1 MRMNRDFKLKRPRN
15 IVTIFIFF
23 GHFYYILRINTIK
36 EKTYMKMNLQ
46 KKMFGGF
53 FIIVL
58 LLGLVSAIGL
68 YEITSVNKLYSDLVD
83 ERALKAMITKDMMS
97 TVNGQQKSFISYLLT
112 GNDEDLK
119 AYQNA
124 EKDYEELKNTLGSL
138 ISSDA
143 EKELFVEMNEMNA
156 HYAETAVQLLT
167 LKRENNIE
175 EYTRIASEQGA
186 EHGDEFMRS
195 ASEMANLQEELLE
208 KEHQTTTQKV
218 KNIKILTLIISLI
231 ALISGIFIAL
241 YMGRIITKPVL
252 KIARV
257 AEQIAEGNLT
267 IDDLMINNRDEI
279 GDLALSFNKM
289 KKNLHSLIQQVALS
303 STEVAASSQEL
314 TIVAKETT
322 ESANQIAASVQEV
335 SIRSEAAL
343 EGTKESVKAMGAVAS
358 DVQRI
363 AETATMVSNS
373 SVSASQQAN
382 KGNEEIQKAV
392 YQMNL
397 IDQSVRN
404 IASVIEQLGS
414 RTSQIGEIIDAI
426 TDISSQTQLLALN
439 ATIESARAGEHG
451 KGFAVVANE
460 VRKLAEQSAESAD
473 MVAKLIKGI
482 QDDTVSAVQVMSRGT
497 KEVNTGLLM
506 VTKAGEAFQTIY
518 AAIQDVAEQTQQVS
532 TASQQIFKTTKQVAA
547 SEENV
552 ARLVNQ
558 SAGNAQTV
566 ALSSQQQLTSLENVA
581 SSADSLRN
589 MSETLQKTIN
599 NFKI

>member
-1 MRMNRDFKLKRPRN
+1 
-15 IVTIFIFF
+15 
-23 GHFYYILRINTIK
+23 
-36 EKTYMKMNLQ
+36 MKMNLQ

-156 HYAETAVQLLT
+156 HYAETTVQLLT
-167 LKRENNIE
+167 LKRENNKE

-267 IDDLMINNRDEI
+267 IDDLLINNRDEI

-518 AAIQDVAEQTQQVS
+518 TAIQDVAEQTQQVS

-566 ALSSQQQLTSLENVA
+566 ALSSQQQLTCLENIA
-581 SSADSLRN
+581 CSAYSLRN

>member
-1 MRMNRDFKLKRPRN
+1 
-15 IVTIFIFF
+15 
-23 GHFYYILRINTIK
+23 
-36 EKTYMKMNLQ
+36 MKMNLQ

-112 GNDEDLK
+112 GNDEDLI

-156 HYAETAVQLLT
+156 HYAETTVQLLT
-167 LKRENNIE
+167 LKRENNKE

-186 EHGDEFMRS
+186 EHGGEFMRS

-231 ALISGIFIAL
+231 ALISGIIIAL

-267 IDDLMINNRDEI
+267 IDNLMINNRDEI

-322 ESANQIAASVQEV
+322 ESATQIAASVQEV

-373 SVSASQQAN
+373 SISASQQAN

-414 RTSQIGEIIDAI
+414 RTSQIGEIINAI

-473 MVAKLIKGI
+473 MVANLIKGI

>member
-1 MRMNRDFKLKRPRN
+1 
-15 IVTIFIFF
+15 
-23 GHFYYILRINTIK
+23 
-36 EKTYMKMNLQ
+36 MKMNLQ

>member
-1 MRMNRDFKLKRPRN
+1 
-15 IVTIFIFF
+15 
-23 GHFYYILRINTIK
+23 
-36 EKTYMKMNLQ
+36 MKMNLQ

-289 KKNLHSLIQQVALS
+289 KENLHSLIQQVALS
-303 STEVAASSQEL
+303 STEVATSSQEL

-473 MVAKLIKGI
+473 MVANLIKGI

-506 VTKAGEAFQTIY
+506 VTKAGEAFQTIN

>member
-1 MRMNRDFKLKRPRN
+1 
-15 IVTIFIFF
+15 
-23 GHFYYILRINTIK
+23 
-36 EKTYMKMNLQ
+36 MKMNLQ

-156 HYAETAVQLLT
+156 HYAETTVQLLT
-167 LKRENNIE
+167 LKRENNKE

-267 IDDLMINNRDEI
+267 IDDLLINNRDEI

-566 ALSSQQQLTSLENVA
+566 ALSSQQQLTCLENIA
-581 SSADSLRN
+581 CSAYSLRN

>member
-1 MRMNRDFKLKRPRN
+1 
-15 IVTIFIFF
+15 
-23 GHFYYILRINTIK
+23 
-36 EKTYMKMNLQ
+36 MKMNLQ
-46 KKMFGGF
+46 KKMFSGF

-58 LLGLVSAIGL
+58 LLGLVSAFGL

-124 EKDYEELKNTLGSL
+124 EKDYEELKTTLGSL

-167 LKRENNIE
+167 LKRENNIV

-186 EHGDEFMRS
+186 EHGSEFMRS
-195 ASEMANLQEELLE
+195 ASEMANLQQELLE
-208 KEHQTTTQKV
+208 KEHQATTQKV
-218 KNIKILTLIISLI
+218 KNIKILTLIISLT
-231 ALISGIFIAL
+231 ALISGILIAL
-241 YMGRIITKPVL
+241 YMGRIITKPIL

-267 IDDLMINNRDEI
+267 IDDLMITNRDEI

-322 ESANQIAASVQEV
+322 ESATQIAASVQEV

-363 AETATMVSNS
+363 AETATTVSNS

-497 KEVNTGLLM
+497 KEVSIGLLM

-518 AAIQDVAEQTQQVS
+518 TAIQDVAEQTQQVS

-566 ALSSQQQLTSLENVA
+566 ALSSQQQLTSLENIA
-581 SSADSLRN
+581 CSAYSLRN